1 MPPARGHY
9 FPTRGRV
16 SSGGD
21 HVFTG
26 DFTMTNHVFT
36 RDSTMKHRVF
46 TGELRWICGAIAGGG
61 TVFQAG
67 DFPPQRL
74 ELRGEIRHAPLACK
88 SSGPGRR
95 GQLRAEEAAGMQM
108 VS

>member
-1 MPPARGHY
+1 
-9 FPTRGRV
+9 
-16 SSGGD
+16 
-21 HVFTG
+21 
-26 DFTMTNHVFT
+26 
-36 RDSTMKHRVF
+36 MKHRVF